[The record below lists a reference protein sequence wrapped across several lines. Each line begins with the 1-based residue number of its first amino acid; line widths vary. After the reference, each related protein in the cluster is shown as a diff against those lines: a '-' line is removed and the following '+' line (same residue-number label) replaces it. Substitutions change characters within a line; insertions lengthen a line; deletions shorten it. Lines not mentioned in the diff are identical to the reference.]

1 MSARLN
7 VPSCLIACGT
17 QPLAETERNTLN
29 RYESTIQA
37 DLARAAAA
45 VLAAQ
50 GHVVT
55 EGEYDLR
62 RTVEVHGADGRRLV
76 VVPLHVFDEEDP
88 SARDADE
95 WGYLV
100 MDEHSTY
107 VDVPEA
113 RDGQEPPYGC
123 PSIWTLTFGGRD
135 AAAAASDVQNVLGWL
150 TEHGFQ
156 PLAGVRPET
165 HASWYGEAPYPGARA
180 GGSWVVDT
188 RKMVFPVMPDSD
200 SPSGWTV
207 VERDALHHCLDAW
220 LDDQGVAGLE
230 ARIPLLSYGSN
241 ACPEK
246 FVRNGVS
253 LPGVN
258 LRATVRDLAAVYCQG
273 TRSADGAVPATLAAR
288 AGHRETHVVSYVLA
302 ADFTALDRVEGRGG
316 RWYDLVLLSAG
327 SVVRDDG
334 AVLQSVLGYVG
345 GRSERYPLR
354 NRDGDLLVVR
364 DTAQTAAQGVLGA
377 ATPPILEPD
386 ALGPVWPLG
395 APVAESV
402 SSLFVYG
409 TLMPGQQRWEVLAP
423 FVHGAPEPALV
434 RGSLVDTGHG
444 YPAMFPGEAVVP
456 GYLVRLRADSM
467 VEALDVL
474 DRVEGT
480 ATNLFE
486 RVLSHAAGTAVW
498 VYRAVDP
505 CLRGTPIQS
514 WTSHTTKG

>member
-1 MSARLN
+1 MSPPECAEL
-7 VPSCLIACGT
+7 PDCLRIT
-17 QPLAETERNTLN
+17 IHLAETERNTLN

-37 DLARAAAA
+37 DLARAAGA

-88 SARDADE
+88 GGGDADE
-95 WGYLV
+95 WAYLV
-100 MDEHSTY
+100 MDEDSAY

-123 PSIWTLTFGGRD
+123 PSIWTLTFGGRN
-135 AAAAASDVQNVLGWL
+135 AAAAASDVEKVLGWL
-150 TEHGFQ
+150 AEHGFQ

-165 HASWYGEAPYPGARA
+165 HASWYGEAPYPGARV
-180 GGSWVVDT
+180 GGSWVVDR
-188 RKMVFPVMPDSD
+188 RKMLFPVMPDSD

-207 VERDALHHCLDAW
+207 VERDALPHCLDAW

-258 LRATVRDLAAVYCQG
+258 LRVTVHDLAAVYCQG

-354 NRDGDLLVVR
+354 DRDGDLLVVR
-364 DTAQTAAQGVLGA
+364 DAAQTAAQGALGA
-377 ATPPILEPD
+377 ATPPSLEPD

-395 APVAESV
+395 VPVV
-402 SSLFVYG
+402 DTVCSLFVYG
-409 TLMPGQQRWEVLAP
+409 TLMPGQPRWEMLAP
-423 FVHGAPEPALV
+423 FVQGEPEPALA
-434 RGSLVDTGHG
+434 RGALVDTGRG
-444 YPAMFPGEAVVP
+444 YPAMFPGEAAVP
-456 GYLVRLRADSM
+456 GYLVQLKADSLT
-467 VEALDVL
+467 EALDLL

-480 ATNLFE
+480 ATGLFE
-486 RVLSHAAGTAVW
+486 RALANTAGIAAW
-498 VYRAVDP
+498 VYRAVDAD
-505 CLRGTPIQS
+505 LRGTPIRS
-514 WTSHTTKG
+514 WTSLTTEG